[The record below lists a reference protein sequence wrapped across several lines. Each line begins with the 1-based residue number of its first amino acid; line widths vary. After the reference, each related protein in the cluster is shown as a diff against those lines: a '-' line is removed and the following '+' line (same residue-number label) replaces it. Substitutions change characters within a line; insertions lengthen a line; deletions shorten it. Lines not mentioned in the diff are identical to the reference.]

1 MNTLNDALA
10 GAEKAPRGRRFVIKG
25 PVIDSETLYWSNRDG
40 WVDRASA
47 TEMSAA
53 ELASG
58 MLLIEATAA
67 EVVEEEGDSL
77 PRRYTAALLGQM
89 FGLHQTIVEIATIA
103 RQVDY
108 CPPDSFDLH
117 RNVVDWAV
125 EWEGAFQ
132 DGVAG
137 GMWHADEWI
146 ERTED
151 FAMGKL
157 AEHSE
162 HCGRWTVRP
171 DGVAM
176 LPSMKL
182 PAIAATPL
190 TETPGDTFIND
201 GNGNAVASY
210 GPRVLKGSGGNQ
222 CVEQA
227 VAGDTPQFWGVYR
240 HDQEGL
246 AQCAGD
252 AVDEHSAKGFAE
264 AIAVTVGLAPTAS
277 FFPDTTGGTAEF
289 TFPATLPFL
298 DTFRKALS
306 QVIDRQHP
314 DWLGAVFDDCQD
326 EEQFDNEL
334 VLMIEET
341 LQSLG
346 VWYPHGT
353 TSKMRDWMAPLQEQ
367 AAALGAVW
375 PDHEDEGVSNHR

>member
-240 HDQEGL
+240 HDAEGL
-246 AQCAGD
+246 AECVGD
-252 AVDEHSAKGFAE
+252 ALDEHAAKAFADVVAQAAAARVLSTE
-264 AIAVTVGLAPTAS
+264 A
-277 FFPDTTGGTAEF
+277 
-289 TFPATLPFL
+289 PATGSGGFRLPTMIPFL
-298 DTFRKALS
+298 DTFRQALS
-306 QVIDRQHP
+306 RVIDRQHP
-314 DWLGAVFDDCQD
+314 DWLAQNLDDCQD
-326 EEQFDNEL
+326 QEQFDNEL
-334 VLMIEET
+334 ELMIEET

-346 VWYPHGT
+346 VWYPGGT
-353 TSKMRDWMAPLQEQ
+353 TSKMRDWMAPLHEQ

-375 PDHEDEGVSNHR
+375 PDEEGDGVLNHR